1 MKIAKIMSVAVL
13 VCVFIM
19 TAILMINS
27 AVSNANSEEDE
38 KIKKQIGEALGVDPS
53 YIVVAHG
60 GPRDHHYEQLS
71 EEELKSD
78 TETLL
83 SLIFNSKYLFY
94 DCMYLSTINTP
105 SKGQYE
111 RQKSEF
117 NGLAEFAKR
126 EDAVSVLWAKYEN
139 EYLGVKTLSHEKCMI
154 ESMLISDDFYPK
166 LTQEQKDALNDNLMK
181 G

>member
-1 MKIAKIMSVAVL
+1 MKVAKIMSVAVL

-60 GPRDHHYEQLS
+60 EPRDHHYEQLS
-71 EEELKSD
+71 EEKLNSNTSD
-78 TETLL
+78 LL
-83 SLIFNSKYLFY
+83 NHIFESKYWFNK
-94 DCMYLSTINTP
+94 CIFLSTIPAPYAAQFENA
-105 SKGQYE
+105 K
-111 RQKSEF
+111 RDF
-117 NGLAEFAKR
+117 NGFAEFAKR

-139 EYLGVKTLSHEKCMI
+139 EYLGVKTLSPERSMI

-166 LTQEQKDALNDNLMK
+166 LTQEQKDVLNENLMK